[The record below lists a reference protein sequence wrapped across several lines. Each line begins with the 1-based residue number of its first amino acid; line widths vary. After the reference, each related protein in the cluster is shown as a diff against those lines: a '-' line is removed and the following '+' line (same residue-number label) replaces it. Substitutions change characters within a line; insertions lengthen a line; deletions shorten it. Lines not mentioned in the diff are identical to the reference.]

1 MRIKLPSATIDDAL
15 SGLMVRVLK
24 PMIKLLNLPE
34 PQPRLKTEMVEAIRE
49 KLTGR
54 SLRDLWERL
63 DKTQKLA
70 VAETIHGFDTHF
82 KADRFRAKYGV
93 LPKGFDPDNAEKVSL
108 LRFFF
113 YPPDGYRYFSP
124 TTIPGDLEKRLR
136 EFVPEPELPTVAS
149 LEEAPE
155 FVDRRRRRAYVPKGQ
170 KPKFD
175 RVPLTRRNMELA
187 AAYDLLAVLRLIDAG
202 RISVS
207 TKTRRASAVS
217 VRRIAEVLHEG
228 DFYDPNEKKE
238 KWEQKVGPIRAF
250 AWPWLVQAGRL
261 VQLRGSKLVLT
272 KAGRAAFTAPP
283 AETLRRTWQRW
294 LKTTLLDE
302 FSRMEDI
309 KGQYRGRGK
318 RMMTAVRKRRPWIDE
333 ALVECPVGGWVQVDE
348 FFRFMEAAEL
358 DFNVTRDP
366 WRLYLLDP
374 QYGSFGYAGNHD
386 WCLLQGRYVL
396 CLLFEFAS
404 TLGLLDIA
412 FTHPRG
418 ARGDFW
424 HMWGTDEMGFL
435 SRYDGLEYFRLN
447 PLGAYCLG
455 VAERY
460 EPSTPPVRTALTL
473 FTDLRVQSTAPL
485 PPEERV
491 LLEAYAKSESEGVWR
506 LDLSR
511 SMSAVESGQA
521 VAQLREFLT
530 ARDDQPL
537 PDRVEGFLRR
547 VEQGSGALT
556 AKGPAL
562 LIDCAD
568 KATADR
574 IVADRRASRHCVR
587 AGPRRLVVAA
597 RSEAAFRKAAHALGL
612 AFSSA

>member
-1 MRIKLPSATIDDAL
+1 MRIKLPSDTIDDAL
-15 SGLMVRVLK
+15 SGLMVRVLR

-34 PQPRLKTEMVEAIRE
+34 PQPRLKVEMVEAIRE
-49 KLTGR
+49 KLAGR
-54 SLRDLWERL
+54 SLRELWERL

-70 VAETIHGFDTHF
+70 VAETVHGFDTHF
-82 KADRFRAKYGV
+82 NADRFHAKYGV

-113 YPPDGYRYFSP
+113 YPPDGYRYFTP
-124 TTIPGDLEKRLR
+124 TTIPRDLEKRLR
-136 EFVPEPELPTVAS
+136 EFVPEPELPNVAS

-155 FVDRRRRRAYVPKGQ
+155 FVDRRRRVYVPEGQ

-175 RVPLTRRNMELA
+175 RVPLTCRNMELA
-187 AAYDLLAVLRLIDAG
+187 AAYDLLAMLRLIDAG

-217 VRRIAEVLHEG
+217 VRRVAEVLYDG
-228 DFYDPNEKKE
+228 DFFDANEKKD
-238 KWEQKVGPIRAF
+238 KWKQFVGPIRSF
-250 AWPWLVQAGRL
+250 AWPWLVQAGKL
-261 VQLRGSKLVLT
+261 AQLRGSKLILT
-272 KAGRAAFTAPP
+272 KAGRAAFTALP
-283 AETLRRTWQRW
+283 AQTLGRIWKGW
-294 LKTTLLDE
+294 LKNTLLDE
-302 FSRMEDI
+302 FSRVEEI
-309 KGQYRGRGK
+309 KGQSRGRGK
-318 RMMTAVRKRRPWIDE
+318 RTMTAPRKRRPWIDE
-333 ALVECPVGGWVQVDE
+333 ALAECPVGRWVQVDE
-348 FFRFMEAAEL
+348 FFRFMQAAEL
-358 DFNVTRDP
+358 DFNVTRDL

-396 CLLFEFAS
+396 CLLFEYAA
-404 TLGLLDIA
+404 TLGLVDVA
-412 FTHPRG
+412 FTDPRG
-418 ARGDFW
+418 ARHDYTGL
-424 HMWGTDEMGFL
+424 WGSDDLQFL

-485 PPEERV
+485 PPEERL
-491 LLEAYAKSESEGVWR
+491 LLEAYARAESDDVWR